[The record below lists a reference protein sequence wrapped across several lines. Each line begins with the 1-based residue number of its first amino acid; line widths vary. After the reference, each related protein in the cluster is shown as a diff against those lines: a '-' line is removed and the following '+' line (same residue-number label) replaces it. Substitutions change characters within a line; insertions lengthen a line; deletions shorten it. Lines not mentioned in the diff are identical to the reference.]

1 MATIMFCPFPEFGH
15 LNPTLKLARAL
26 KQAGH
31 RVCYLGL
38 ADFEDYIRSQGLEF
52 IPILE
57 RRYPK
62 GKSGERSAQ
71 MKLGRLEL
79 IMLEELQADAQVRT
93 MPFKGIKEEI
103 GAIIRDN
110 HPDLL
115 IVDFLIGGLAYLVA
129 QEYGVASAVLSVTLL
144 EGWMLGEPAP
154 EAGYQELPVLVLCP
168 EAFDFKNARRK
179 ANRFYIEPSV
189 DLQRQE
195 PHAFPWE
202 ALDQSKPLIYASLG
216 SESHLYEQSPDIFRA
231 IIEAM
236 NEKPEW
242 QLVLAIGPH
251 LKTTDFEPLPAN
263 VLMVNWAPQLKMLE
277 RAAIMITHGGL
288 GAVKECIMLSVPMI
302 VFPCRWDQPFNAARV
317 VAHGLGMRGNINQVT
332 AQQVANLIDSVAT
345 NPTLKR
351 RMAAMSQTFRQIED
365 SRIGVKILEGIM
377 RDFRLTPNPTTAS
390 PPWRESLSI

>member
-1 MATIMFCPFPEFGH
+1 MATIALFPFPAYGH

-57 RRYPK
+57 NSHTTDA
-62 GKSGERSAQ
+62 SGSTKARSQ
-71 MKLGRLEL
+71 VNPLEV
-79 IMLEELQADAQVRT
+79 I
-93 MPFKGIKEEI
+93 GI
-103 GAIIRDN
+103 GANGQAGKINHTQLNEIARQVKPIIQDMN
-110 HPDLL
+110 PDLL
-115 IVDFLIGGLAYLVA
+115 IVDFLIGGFAYMVA
-129 QEYGVASAVLSVTLL
+129 QEFGIAGALIDTTLV
-144 EGWMLGEPAP
+144 EGIMLGGPAP
-154 EAGYQELPVLVLCP
+154 ESMRCELPVLVLCP
-168 EAFDFKNARRK
+168 EAFELPGTARNP
-179 ANRFYIEPSV
+179 NRYYIEPSV

-195 PHAFPWE
+195 LHAFPWE

-216 SESHLYEQSPDIFRA
+216 SQAYVYEHSARVFGA
-231 IIEAM
+231 IVEAM
-236 NEKPEW
+236 SEKPEW
-242 QLVLAIGPH
+242 QLVMAIGPH

-277 RAAIMITHGGL
+277 RAAMMITHGGL

-365 SRIGVKILEGIM
+365 SRIGVKVVESILSQAHDQPARSTDYRSSAI
-377 RDFRLTPNPTTAS
+377 L
-390 PPWRESLSI
+390 